1 MRERSDGKATRE
13 AILEAA
19 EAEFAEHGYEA
30 ASTRGICT
38 RAGVNVALVNR
49 YFKSKENLYRI
60 VAKRLF
66 GDLGAPMAALPG
78 TVADGKS
85 WRAAVRAWV
94 DDFLFMTLP
103 TRSAQRRCA
112 ALFRQEV
119 TQPTKFHAEFK
130 QSNPFEPSSYHFDNK
145 FTVVLAGWIFE
156 TNPRND
162 DILIALRSIANCM
175 DSGGY
180 LVYTN
185 HPWTPNPGKF
195 AAIFDSNEFNVRNRS
210 QAELDALVTM
220 SGFEKTDQL
229 CDVNGIFSVSVAVKI

>member
-19 EAEFAEHGYEA
+19 EAEFAERGYEA

-130 QSNPFEPSSYHFDNK
+130 RDFGKPVYD
-145 FTVVLAGWIFE
+145 
-156 TNPRND
+156 
-162 DILIALRSIANCM
+162 ALRNLLAMAVEDEALLELWTTSI
-175 DSGGY
+175 
-180 LVYTN
+180 
-185 HPWTPNPGKF
+185 W
-195 AAIFDSNEFNVRNRS
+195 S
-210 QAELDALVTM
+210 QASIYALADAKWHA
-220 SGFEKTDQL
+220 SFRPKG
-229 CDVNGIFSVSVAVKI
+229 VSVRAWADQVRDFICETLFRSLTFGRKGGR

>member
-130 QSNPFEPSSYHFDNK
+130 RDFGKPVYD
-145 FTVVLAGWIFE
+145 
-156 TNPRND
+156 
-162 DILIALRSIANCM
+162 ALRNLLAMAVEDEALLELWTTSI
-175 DSGGY
+175 
-180 LVYTN
+180 
-185 HPWTPNPGKF
+185 W
-195 AAIFDSNEFNVRNRS
+195 S
-210 QAELDALVTM
+210 QVSIYALADAKWHA
-220 SGFEKTDQL
+220 SFRPKG
-229 CDVNGIFSVSVAVKI
+229 VSVRAWADQVRDFICETLFRSLTFGRKGGV

>member
-1 MRERSDGKATRE
+1 MRARSDGKATRE

-19 EAEFAEHGYEA
+19 EAEFAERGYEA

-130 QSNPFEPSSYHFDNK
+130 RDFGKPVYD
-145 FTVVLAGWIFE
+145 
-156 TNPRND
+156 
-162 DILIALRSIANCM
+162 ALRNLLAMAVEDEALLELWTTSI
-175 DSGGY
+175 
-180 LVYTN
+180 
-185 HPWTPNPGKF
+185 W
-195 AAIFDSNEFNVRNRS
+195 S
-210 QAELDALVTM
+210 QVSIYALADAKWHA
-220 SGFEKTDQL
+220 SFRPKG
-229 CDVNGIFSVSVAVKI
+229 VSVRAWADQVRDFICETLFRSLTFGRKGGR

>member
-130 QSNPFEPSSYHFDNK
+130 RDFGKPVYD
-145 FTVVLAGWIFE
+145 
-156 TNPRND
+156 
-162 DILIALRSIANCM
+162 ALRNLLAMAVEDEALLELWTTSI
-175 DSGGY
+175 
-180 LVYTN
+180 
-185 HPWTPNPGKF
+185 W
-195 AAIFDSNEFNVRNRS
+195 S
-210 QAELDALVTM
+210 QVSIYALADAKWHA
-220 SGFEKTDQL
+220 SFRPKG
-229 CDVNGIFSVSVAVKI
+229 VAVRAWADQVRDFICETLFRSLTFGRKGGR

>member
-19 EAEFAEHGYEA
+19 EAEFAERGYEA

-130 QSNPFEPSSYHFDNK
+130 RDFGKPVYD
-145 FTVVLAGWIFE
+145 
-156 TNPRND
+156 
-162 DILIALRSIANCM
+162 ALRNLLAMAVEDEALLELWTTSI
-175 DSGGY
+175 
-180 LVYTN
+180 
-185 HPWTPNPGKF
+185 W
-195 AAIFDSNEFNVRNRS
+195 S
-210 QAELDALVTM
+210 QVSIYALADAKWHA
-220 SGFEKTDQL
+220 SFRPKG
-229 CDVNGIFSVSVAVKI
+229 VSVRAWADQVRDFICETLFRSLTFGRKGGV

>member
-103 TRSAQRRCA
+103 TRSAQGRCA

-130 QSNPFEPSSYHFDNK
+130 RDFGKPVYD
-145 FTVVLAGWIFE
+145 
-156 TNPRND
+156 
-162 DILIALRSIANCM
+162 ALRNLLAMAVEDEARLELWTTSIW
-175 DSGGY
+175 SQVS
-180 LVYTN
+180 VY
-185 HPWTPNPGKF
+185 
-195 AAIFDSNEFNVRNRS
+195 
-210 QAELDALVTM
+210 ALA
-220 SGFEKTDQL
+220 
-229 CDVNGIFSVSVAVKI
+229 DVNWHASFRPKGVSVRAWADQVRDFICETLFRSLTFGRKGGR

>member
-1 MRERSDGKATRE
+1 M
-13 AILEAA
+13 
-19 EAEFAEHGYEA
+19 
-30 ASTRGICT
+30 
-38 RAGVNVALVNR
+38 
-49 YFKSKENLYRI
+49 
-60 VAKRLF
+60 
-66 GDLGAPMAALPG
+66 
-78 TVADGKS
+78 
-85 WRAAVRAWV
+85 
-94 DDFLFMTLP
+94 
-103 TRSAQRRCA
+103 
-112 ALFRQEV
+112 
-119 TQPTKFHAEFK
+119 FHAEFK

-229 CDVNGIFSVSVAVKI
+229 CDVNGIFSVSVAVKV

>member
-19 EAEFAEHGYEA
+19 EAEFAERGYEA

-130 QSNPFEPSSYHFDNK
+130 RDFGKPVYD
-145 FTVVLAGWIFE
+145 
-156 TNPRND
+156 
-162 DILIALRSIANCM
+162 ALRNLLAMAVEDEALLELWTTSIWSQVSIYALADAKWHASFRPKGVDVRLWADQVRDFIC
-175 DSGGY
+175 DTVFRSLTFGRKGG
-180 LVYTN
+180 
-185 HPWTPNPGKF
+185 
-195 AAIFDSNEFNVRNRS
+195 R
-210 QAELDALVTM
+210 
-220 SGFEKTDQL
+220 
-229 CDVNGIFSVSVAVKI
+229 

>member
-19 EAEFAEHGYEA
+19 EAEFAERGYEA
-30 ASTRGICT
+30 ASTRGICA

-49 YFKSKENLYRI
+49 YFKSKENLYRL

-66 GDLGAPMAALPG
+66 GDLGAPMAALPA
-78 TVADGKS
+78 TVRDGAS

-103 TRSAQRRCA
+103 TRKAQKRCA

-130 QSNPFEPSSYHFDNK
+130 RDFGKPVYD
-145 FTVVLAGWIFE
+145 
-156 TNPRND
+156 
-162 DILIALRSIANCM
+162 ALRDLLAMADADPAQREFWTTSI
-175 DSGGY
+175 
-180 LVYTN
+180 
-185 HPWTPNPGKF
+185 W
-195 AAIFDSNEFNVRNRS
+195 S
-210 QAELDALVTM
+210 Q
-220 SGFEKTDQL
+220 
-229 CDVNGIFSVSVAVKI
+229 VSVYALADVKWHASFRPKGVDVRAWADQVRDFICESVFRSLSFKKKGGL

>member
-19 EAEFAEHGYEA
+19 EAEFAERGYEA

-130 QSNPFEPSSYHFDNK
+130 RDFGKPVYD
-145 FTVVLAGWIFE
+145 
-156 TNPRND
+156 
-162 DILIALRSIANCM
+162 ALRYLLAMAVEDEALLELWTTSIWSQVSIYALADVKWHASFRPKGVDVRLWADQVRDFIC
-175 DSGGY
+175 DTVFRSLTFKGKGG
-180 LVYTN
+180 V
-185 HPWTPNPGKF
+185 
-195 AAIFDSNEFNVRNRS
+195 
-210 QAELDALVTM
+210 
-220 SGFEKTDQL
+220 
-229 CDVNGIFSVSVAVKI
+229 

>member
-19 EAEFAEHGYEA
+19 ETEFAERGYEA

-78 TVADGKS
+78 TVADEKG

-103 TRSAQRRCA
+103 TKKAQKWCA

-130 QSNPFEPSSYHFDNK
+130 RDFGKP
-145 FTVVLAGWIFE
+145 
-156 TNPRND
+156 
-162 DILIALRSIANCM
+162 
-175 DSGGY
+175 
-180 LVYTN
+180 VY
-185 HPWTPNPGKF
+185 
-195 AAIFDSNEFNVRNRS
+195 
-210 QAELDALVTM
+210 DALQRLLSMAVA
-220 SGFEKTDQL
+220 DPVQL
-229 CDVNGIFSVSVAVKI
+229 ELWTTSIWSQVSVYALADVKWHASFRPIGTPVRDWADQVRDFICESVFRSLSFKKKGGA